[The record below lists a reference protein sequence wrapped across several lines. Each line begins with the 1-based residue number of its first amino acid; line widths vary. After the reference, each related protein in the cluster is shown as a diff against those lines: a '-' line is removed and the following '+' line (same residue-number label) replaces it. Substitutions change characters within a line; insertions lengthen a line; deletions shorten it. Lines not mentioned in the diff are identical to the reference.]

1 MVNRVFTLQ
10 ESLRFLMGH
19 EGGDH
24 SPVTARP
31 FPTLLV
37 TSGKHEALYSAV
49 GGGGDGGSDARCK
62 GCKLLQ
68 PLLCCEEADV
78 YNIYNNLCALDYQK
92 CSDATLTQ
100 LDEAACKK
108 LLREKKCRQTC
119 VQVKPT
125 ILCGAD
131 GMLYSD
137 CELEAKRCNEPD
149 FQADDNLKACPGHH
163 PEGTSEEVLARNL
176 KMTSVEQTGMSM
188 NGKVLETND
197 GPVIKPKN

>member
-1 MVNRVFTLQ
+1 MRHFI
-10 ESLRFLMGH
+10 
-19 EGGDH
+19 
-24 SPVTARP
+24 
-31 FPTLLV
+31 LL
-37 TSGKHEALYSAV
+37 SAV
-49 GGGGDGGSDARCK
+49 VVMVAAMPGVKDASCSSHCFVVKKQTRVCGSDN
-62 GCKLLQ
+62 
-68 PLLCCEEADV
+68 
-78 YNIYNNLCALDYQK
+78 NIYNNLCALDYQK

-149 FQADDNLKACPGHH
+149 FQADDNLKACPDRH
-163 PEGTSEEVLARNL
+163 SEETSQERFARNL
-176 KMTSVEQTGMSM
+176 KMTNVEQTGMGM
-188 NGKVLETND
+188 DGKVLETND
-197 GPVIKPKN
+197 GPVIKPEN